1 MSEKRYTREEVEK
14 MVHDALAVK
23 GWLPEQ
29 LAERRAECERVEKER
44 DEQVK
49 ELAAQLRIPE
59 HILEYGISG
68 KPSIS
73 DTQSKSIRNETKEE
87 NQMSQ
92 IRKTS
97 DQAFY
102 DYFQDKT
109 RARQRAKEERN
120 LATGEEDINFD
131 NLDSETQR
139 EIELWEL
146 AQRYG
151 TDPMR
156 LKAMNLS
163 PAETEERLK
172 LEGYKEIPEEKET
185 PEVKENVEKESQ
197 DTEGTHLVADALSH
211 WPFLTFRREP
221 DKEAEGI
228 KLETESGKSR
238 VYGSGKGGEQG

>member
-59 HILEYGISG
+59 HILKYGILG
-68 KPSIS
+68 KPAIS
-73 DTQSKSIRNETKEE
+73 NIQSKSSRNETKEE
-87 NQMSQ
+87 NQMNHNPEQTFS
-92 IRKTS
+92 
-97 DQAFY
+97 
-102 DYFQDKT
+102 DYFRDKD
-109 RARQRAKEERN
+109 REKQRAKVERN

>member
-29 LAERRAECERVEKER
+29 LAERRAECERVEKEL

-146 AQRYG
+146 AQR
-151 TDPMR
+151 
-156 LKAMNLS
+156 
-163 PAETEERLK
+163 
-172 LEGYKEIPEEKET
+172 
-185 PEVKENVEKESQ
+185 
-197 DTEGTHLVADALSH
+197 
-211 WPFLTFRREP
+211 
-221 DKEAEGI
+221 
-228 KLETESGKSR
+228 
-238 VYGSGKGGEQG
+238 